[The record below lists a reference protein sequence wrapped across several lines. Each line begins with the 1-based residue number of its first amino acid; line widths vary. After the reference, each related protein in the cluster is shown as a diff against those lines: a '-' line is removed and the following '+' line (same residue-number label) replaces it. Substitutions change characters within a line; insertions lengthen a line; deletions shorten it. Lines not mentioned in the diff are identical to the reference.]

1 MKVDLRK
8 YQADAF
14 DQAREAVRQGKRRIL
29 IVAPTGAGKTILAS
43 ALMEMVREK
52 GRRGNFV
59 IDRLSLLTQTS
70 ETFDRYSI
78 DHGVIQS
85 SHPRYRPSLPIQISS
100 VQTLS
105 RRGWPESHLDVFDEG
120 HCLYDTHTK
129 RMESGAAV
137 TIALTATPFTKG
149 LGKYFDTVINVTTT
163 RKLIEDGWL
172 VPYRIFSCKEPDMTG
187 VKIKA
192 GEWDEKESSKK
203 ALEVVG
209 DVVQEYLKHGE
220 GRRFICSA
228 VDVAH
233 VEELARQFLSAG
245 INVCTFTYK
254 DTNEDREDT
263 LGEFR
268 KVNSSIRGLI
278 TVTAASRGM
287 DCPPVSCVIM
297 ARPLRKS
304 LSEHIQLF
312 GRGLRISPETGK
324 TDCLVL
330 CHSGN
335 AARFFA
341 DTESFFDNGADALDD
356 GKPKKKADAKKAEAE
371 PVKCPHCRA
380 LHKPAPFCPA
390 CFAAGSLVLTADG
403 WLPIEEVRIGML
415 VLTHRGRWRPVVDT
429 ITREAKV
436 LEVRGLGH
444 PRLLTTADHPLLTRD
459 GWEPAGQAKEWA
471 SPSFVERFPVSHVPY
486 ELTPAL
492 CRLIGCF
499 IGDGYTSIKRRRP
512 QPGQDECSLVITCG
526 HTASETSRVA
536 ATIAEAGFK
545 GTMRKVRTGHTFTVY
560 SADLTRWL
568 RAHFGIYSHGKRI
581 PPWVMGLDAAARE
594 ALLAGYLEA
603 DGYHSPTGEWH
614 ASTVSK
620 ELAFSVKLLAQSL
633 GYGCRLYREA
643 AGTTTIEGRQYAT
656 REKWRL
662 VGKPLSDTHG
672 THTRG
677 KVIASVDGHH
687 FAPIRERVE
696 REAVEAVYDLTV
708 DEDHSY
714 VVEGI
719 VVHNCGHEY
728 PRKASVQHVPGTLKE
743 LIAGK
748 YHKEL
753 NKQLWPMVKGY
764 VLERREGDAARKQAL
779 AIYKDMTGAF
789 PNAYWESTTP
799 VPPTMEVRNRIR
811 SQQIR
816 WANRRQ
822 KAQAVAA

>member
-1 MKVDLRK
+1 MTLQLRPE
-8 YQADAF
+8 QQDVL
-14 DQAREAVRQGKRRIL
+14 EAVSAAFRAGHRRVMVSAFCGFGKTELATAMLMAANDNGKRGAFLADRI
-29 IVAPTGAGKTILAS
+29 
-43 ALMEMVREK
+43 ALV
-52 GRRGNFV
+52 N
-59 IDRLSLLTQTS
+59 QTAAR
-70 ETFDRYSI
+70 FDKYGL
-78 DHGVIQS
+78 DYGVIMAD
-85 SHPRYRPSLPIQISS
+85 HPKWRPSKLIQVCS
-100 VQTLS
+100 VQTLR
-105 RRGWPESHLDVFDEG
+105 RRGWPEANVLFVDEAHVLGSHVRQKLATRDCYAIG
-120 HCLYDTHTK
+120 L
-129 RMESGAAV
+129 S
-137 TIALTATPFTKG
+137 ATPITKG
-149 LGKYFDTVINVTTT
+149 LGKFFDVVVNAPSAN
-163 RKLIEDGWL
+163 RLIEMGRL
-172 VPYRIFSCKEPDMTG
+172 VPLKIHSFDQPDMAG
-187 VKIKA
+187 VDINSA
-192 GEWDEKESSKK
+192 GEYTGKEAEKRV
-203 ALEVVG
+203 LEVVG
-209 DVVQEYLKHGE
+209 DVVEKYMADGQGKK
-220 GRRFICSA
+220 FIAFAWSI
-228 VDVAH
+228 AH
-233 VEELARQFLSAG
+233 AEELQRQFLAAG
-245 INVCTFTYK
+245 INCATYTAN
-254 DTNEDREDT
+254 DQPEDRHETVIDFKKPDG
-263 LGEFR
+263 L
-268 KVNSSIRGLI
+268 RGLI
-278 TVTAASRGM
+278 SVAALTRGF
-287 DCPPVSCVIM
+287 DETSVELLID
-297 ARPLRKS
+297 ARPLRKAVHEYVQM
-304 LSEHIQLF
+304 L
-312 GRGLRISPETGK
+312 GRVMRSHPGK
-324 TDCLVL
+324 THATVFD
-330 CHSGN
+330 HSGN
-335 AARFFA
+335 AIAFWHDWNDLF
-341 DTESFFDNGADALDD
+341 ENGVSELDD
-356 GKPKKKADAKKAEAE
+356 GKPKKKAAAKKADAE
-371 PVKCPHCRA
+371 PIKCPHCRA

-444 PRLLTTADHPLLTRD
+444 PQLLTTADHPLLTRD

-728 PRKASVQHVPGTLKE
+728 PRRQAVQHVPGTLKE

-748 YHKEL
+748 YHKEMD
-753 NKQLWPMVKGY
+753 KQLWPMVKGY

-799 VPPTMEVRNRIR
+799 VPPTLEVRNRIR

-816 WANRRQ
+816 WVRGRE